1 MADTHFGHRNVLKH
15 CPNRPY
21 AQENDTLAHDQWL
34 MDMWNSSVE
43 KNDHIYILGDLSFHS
58 PNKTISLVEQL
69 SGRKH
74 LIVGNHDKQT
84 NRIAHLF
91 ESVSQIKDIDFTPQ
105 IHPFLNN
112 RIYVNMC
119 HYPMVSW
126 SRKSYGAIM
135 LHGHC
140 HGKID
145 TFNNES
151 GELRFDVG
159 VDGELA
165 QRCGGI
171 VDLESIYNVAME
183 KTGGLRFSEY
193 VANCYKKNLL

>member
-1 MADTHFGHRNVLKH
+1 M
-15 CPNRPY
+15 
-21 AQENDTLAHDQWL
+21 
-34 MDMWNSSVE
+34 
-43 KNDHIYILGDLSFHS
+43 
-58 PNKTISLVEQL
+58 
-69 SGRKH
+69 
-74 LIVGNHDKQT
+74 
-84 NRIAHLF
+84 
-91 ESVSQIKDIDFTPQ
+91 DFTPQ
-105 IHPFLNN
+105 IHPFLDN

-145 TFNNES
+145 TSNNES

-165 QRCGGI
+165 KRCSGI
-171 VDLESIYNVAME
+171 VDLESIYQIAME
-183 KTGGLRFSEY
+183 KTGGLRFAEY
-193 VANCYKKNLL
+193 VANCYKKNLLRFNYQ